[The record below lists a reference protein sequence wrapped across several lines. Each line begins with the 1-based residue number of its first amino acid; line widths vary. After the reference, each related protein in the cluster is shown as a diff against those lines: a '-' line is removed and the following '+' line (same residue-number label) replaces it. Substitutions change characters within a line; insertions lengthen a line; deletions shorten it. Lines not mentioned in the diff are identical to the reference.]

1 MKTLDPAAQLAFA
14 HRVVTE
20 LRAFG
25 YEAYWAGG
33 CVRDRLLG
41 RTPKDYDVATSARPE
56 QIRTVFGPRRTLPI
70 GAAFGV
76 MTVLGPRDAGQIE
89 VATFRCDAEYSDG
102 RRPDAVTFSDARED
116 ALRRDFTINGMFFD
130 PVTEQVIDYVGGQ
143 ADLADHLVR
152 AIGDPHARIREDKLR
167 MLRAVR
173 FAAHFG
179 FALED
184 QTLIAVRQS
193 ASDVQVVSAE
203 RISQELHRMWTDA
216 HRVRTL
222 ELLLEADLLRPILP
236 EIAEMIGHHSVELAE
251 GPCDVWHY
259 LLRVVGALEQPSFSL
274 TAAAVL
280 HVLAEPARAAGD
292 ANPGRSAA
300 LQAERIC
307 RRWKLSRKEIDDVRW
322 LVQHQSAWQGAVL
335 IPWPQL
341 QRLLIAP
348 LAEPWLHLAHAMAL
362 TGRGSL
368 DDVYLCRKK
377 RLLPEAELNPPQ
389 LVNGHDLADL
399 GLSEGVRVAGIL
411 ESIRDAQLEGKIR
424 TSAEALAFARQR
436 LAEES
441 PAEQAE

>member
-1 MKTLDPAAQLAFA
+1 MKNLDPAAQLAFA
-14 HRVVTE
+14 HRVVAE
-20 LRAFG
+20 LRESG

-56 QIRTVFGPRRTLPI
+56 QIRAVFGQRRTLAI

-76 MTVLGPRDAGQIE
+76 ITVLGPKEAGQFE

-102 RRPDAVTFSDARED
+102 RRPDAVTFSNARED

-130 PVTEQVIDYVGGQ
+130 PVSEQVIDYVGGQ
-143 ADLADHLVR
+143 ADLEDHLIR

-179 FALED
+179 FALEE

-193 ASDVQVVSAE
+193 SSEVQVVSAE
-203 RISQELHRMWTDA
+203 RISQELHRMWTDP
-216 HRVRTL
+216 HRVRAL

-236 EIAEMIGHHSVELAE
+236 EIADLIGRHSVELAA

-259 LLRVVGALEQPSFSL
+259 LLRVVSALEQPTFPL

-280 HVLAEPARAAGD
+280 HVLAEPPRSAGDPAPERAA
-292 ANPGRSAA
+292 A
-300 LQAERIC
+300 LLTERIG
-307 RRWKLSRKEIDDVRW
+307 RRWKLARKEIDDIRW
-322 LVQHQSAWQGAVL
+322 LVQHQIAWQSAAKL
-335 IPWPQL
+335 PWPKL

-348 LAEPWLHLAHAMAL
+348 LAEAWLQLAHAMAL

-368 DDVYLCRKK
+368 EDVYFCQEKLG
-377 RLLPEAELNPPQ
+377 LPESELNPPL
-389 LVNGHDLADL
+389 LVNGHDLAQL
-399 GLSEGVRVAGIL
+399 GLSEGPRVAADL
-411 ESIRDAQLEGKIR
+411 EAIRDAQLEGRIR
-424 TSAEALAFARQR
+424 TREEALALAQQR
-436 LAEES
+436 LAEEP
-441 PAEQAE
+441 PAKHAK